1 MKIDVNF
8 ARLNHILIPTAKA
21 DRDKFR
27 HSRTGRILTRLFAW
41 ALTLT
46 EEGLGA
52 WLLWLLTGT
61 LALNVGTTQFYILWS
76 ALTGLL
82 VASVIFTQSFSLP
95 KVSVTVDAPR
105 RIAVGETAIFRI
117 SVSNDGDT
125 DAHRLRVHLPFLP
138 WDGTWR
144 LRPSG
149 FAKISAKK
157 TAACEASALFTARG
171 VHHLDLFSA
180 SALLPLGLAH
190 GPTVSGTCP
199 KFHVVP
205 RIANVGPFRL
215 PTAHRWQPGG
225 TALAST
231 VGESREIIG
240 IRPYRHGD
248 PLRDLHAAS
257 WARTGEPHVREYRQE
272 YFTRIGVVVDTDTSQ
287 CTEAVFEAAL
297 SLTAGLLSRL
307 SRGEAL
313 IDLLVFGDTL
323 HPFTLGRHL
332 GFLDQA
338 LDLLAEAR
346 PGGAWSAETLEK
358 GIEPHLLRLSSVI
371 FVSLSRT
378 ERHTDF
384 EAFIRARGVGL
395 RTLHVHAGKK
405 RSADTPDVTTISCGA
420 INGETEL
427 FI

>member
-1 MKIDVNF
+1 MNF

-21 DRDKFR
+21 DRDRFR
-27 HSRTGRILTRLFAW
+27 YSRTGRILTHLFAW

-46 EEGLGA
+46 EEGIGA
-52 WLLWLLTGT
+52 WLLWLLAGT

-82 VASVIFTQSFSLP
+82 VASVVWARRFALSKL
-95 KVSVTVDAPR
+95 SVEIEAPR
-105 RIAVGETAIFRI
+105 RIAVGETATFRMA
-117 SVSNDGDT
+117 VRNDADT
-125 DAHRLRVHLPFLP
+125 DAARIRIHLPFLP

-149 FAKISAKK
+149 FSEIPSQK
-157 TAACEASALFTARG
+157 TVTCEASAVFAARG
-171 VHHLDLFSA
+171 LHHLDLFSA

-190 GPTVSGTCP
+190 GPIVSGACP
-199 KFHVVP
+199 KFRVVP
-205 RIANVGPFRL
+205 RIAKVGPFRL
-215 PTAHRWQPGG
+215 PDAHKWQPGG
-225 TALAST
+225 TALASV

-240 IRPYRHGD
+240 IRPYRNGD
-248 PLRDLHAAS
+248 PPRDLHAAS

-272 YFTRIGVVVDTDTSQ
+272 YFTRIGVVVDTDTTHCSE
-287 CTEAVFEAAL
+287 TVFEAAL

-323 HPFTLGRHL
+323 HPFTLGRHM

-338 LDLLAEAR
+338 LDLLAEVR
-346 PGGAWSAETLEK
+346 QGGAWSAELLERSL
-358 GIEPHLLRLSSVI
+358 EPHLNRLSSVV

-378 ERHTDF
+378 GRHTAF
-384 EAFIRARGVGL
+384 EAFVRSRGVGL
-395 RTLHVHAGKK
+395 RTLLVHDQKDRAPGTG
-405 RSADTPDVTTISCGA
+405 ALDVTNVTCGE
-420 INGETEL
+420 INGKTEIFL
-427 FI
+427 